1 MTCNKS
7 SADYSA
13 MYDLKRCLKAQ
24 WILPFIAALVAC
36 FIIITGLQNCFWF
49 KESFSDRISEYIH
62 ILMPSARRVTFIMI
76 GYILMGALTAV
87 QGLSFLTSVKQCNVY
102 LSMGITRK
110 QLSKNRI
117 FSTLIYLA
125 IFSAVPIGASLILNA
140 AKLSVTGE
148 LIFAALYYFLA
159 LFAGAVL
166 GFGIGS
172 VFTVSVGNIFE
183 SLVFSFTACL
193 MPMILT
199 ACIETTFTYLVNGAV
214 FVNENLGMSGGFTD
228 FCSTLSD
235 KLLLFDPM
243 KYLEAVEG
251 IGTKFT
257 SGTSAR
263 ALWASDWLP
272 TIAFLII
279 GVLLVAL
286 TPELLKKRQAENA
299 GMFGMNKG
307 AVYFGVSVVSLA
319 VFAFSGSM
327 MFYLEKA
334 AVYALCILLPPVA
347 ALIFIAII
355 YRNKK
360 DIAKGLKAVG
370 AVALADV
377 LLLGICFTGVF
388 GIYTAVPDIEDIAYA
403 YVSPAAS
410 DFITTFSNSGRTE
423 EFMSEVYGKFESED
437 DLKTVL
443 SVHEKVKDNLGKGNH
458 SSVCFVYKM
467 KNGSEIVRYYRDVS
481 DEAAKESLKVVETKW
496 YRDLVTDLLTN
507 DDFDAVKAEEELSNR
522 YDEIRDDYRSL
533 EGAEYELKW
542 NTLSLYTQY
551 CGETAITNSTLS
563 DGLPLSKIMT
573 KAQQKQFR
581 QCLAQDIT
589 SMTAEDM
596 FFNTSEPLY
605 YLNFYLDESWF
616 PDSSFNLIY
625 LGRELVPVYE
635 SMTNTVN
642 FLNSFN
648 LGLKQLTAD
657 DITSLQILPLED
669 RFDINANVNGS
680 VHYRLDMTVRGSYK
694 SAEYETGMTV
704 YGDGFEYC
712 TEITDKAVIE
722 KYLSAQRAV
731 ACFIGDN
738 GAFVKFNL
746 KNGTTFVGYLSESII
761 R

>member
-1 MTCNKS
+1 MTYSKS

-13 MYDLKRCLKAQ
+13 RYDLKRCLKSQ
-24 WILPFIAALVAC
+24 WIFPFVAALVAS
-36 FIIITGLQNCFWF
+36 FIIITGLQNYFWL
-49 KESFSDRISEYIH
+49 KETYPDRASEYIH
-62 ILMPSARRVTFIMI
+62 ILMPSAKRVIVIMM

-87 QGLSFLTSVKQCNVY
+87 QGFSFLTSVKQCNVY

-117 FSTLIYLA
+117 TSTLIYLA
-125 IFSAVPIGASLILNA
+125 VFSAVPVAASLILNA
-140 AKLSVTGE
+140 VKLDISGE
-148 LIFAALYYFLA
+148 LISAAIYYFLA
-159 LFAGAVL
+159 LFTAAVL

-183 SLVFSFTACL
+183 SLVFSFTACF

-199 ACIETTFTYLVNGAV
+199 TCIETIFTYLVNGAV
-214 FVNENLGMSGGFTD
+214 FVNANLGMNGGFTD

-251 IGTKFT
+251 IGTKYA
-257 SGTSAR
+257 SGTAER
-263 ALWASDWLP
+263 ALSASDWFP

-286 TPELLKKRQAENA
+286 TPKLFKKRQAENA

-307 AVYFGVSVVSLA
+307 AVCFAVTIIALA

-327 MFYLEKA
+327 MFYWEKTV
-334 AVYALCILLPPVA
+334 VYALCVIAPCLA

-360 DIAKGLKAVG
+360 DIIKNLKIVG
-370 AVALADV
+370 AVALADI
-377 LLLGICFTGVF
+377 LLHGICFTGVL
-388 GIYTAVPDIEDIAYA
+388 GIYTHVPDIEDIEYA

-423 EFMSEVYGKFESED
+423 EFISEVYGKFDSEE
-437 DLKTVL
+437 DLKAVL
-443 SVHEKVKDNLGKGNH
+443 AIHEKAIHNLGKGEHN
-458 SSVCFVYKM
+458 SIGIVYKM
-467 KNGSEIVRYYRDVS
+467 KNGSEIIRYYRDVS
-481 DEAAKESLKVVETKW
+481 DEAARESLKVIETTW

-522 YDEIRDDYRSL
+522 RYELSADRSFKN
-533 EGAEYELKW
+533 AEYELKW
-542 NTLSLYTQY
+542 NIVSLYTQY
-551 CGETAITNSTLS
+551 SGEIAITNPTLS
-563 DGLPLSKIMT
+563 YGLPLSEIMT
-573 KAQQKQFR
+573 KAQQKQLR
-581 QCLAQDIT
+581 QALAEDIT

-596 FFNTSEPLY
+596 FFNTSKPLY

-616 PDSSFNLIY
+616 PESKFNLIY
-625 LGRELVPVYE
+625 LGREIVPVYE

-642 FLNSFN
+642 YLKSFN
-648 LGLKQLTAD
+648 LNLKQVTPQD
-657 DITSLQILPLED
+657 VDSVQVLPLED
-669 RFDINANVNGS
+669 RFAINARIGDS
-680 VHYRLDMTVRGSYK
+680 VHYRLDMIVRGSYK

-712 TEITDKAVIE
+712 DNITDNTVIE
-722 KYLSAQRAV
+722 KYLSAQRAL
-731 ACFIGDN
+731 ACFIGDK

-746 KNGTTFVGYLSESII
+746 KDGTTFVGYLAENSLQ
-761 R
+761 